1 MHDMSIG
8 SQDHCRQVESFLRN
22 LLPGAPTGYLRQLV
36 KAGHL
41 LVNGS
46 PTGLEVVLR
55 QDDRLSLKE
64 SSRTRAFLTAA
75 RPALDIIWEDER
87 IVVINK
93 PSGLPMHR
101 TAEYGDTDLVTLAI
115 RHYAAMGIEL
125 HLRPVNRL
133 DRGTSGA
140 VILAKSST
148 SAGMFGRFVKEE
160 GLGKVYLALVRGG
173 LPEEGMIDFPLDGKE
188 AQTRFRCLAQGEQ
201 GALTAAFPV
210 TGRTHQIRK
219 HLSMLGHPILGDRRY
234 GGTALADYPGFALHA
249 FQVSFRHP
257 AKGTELTLFAPL
269 PADLALLASSVIGP
283 ALPAVLAGLP
293 TSICR

>member
-8 SQDHCRQVESFLRN
+8 SHDHCRQVESFLRN
-22 LLPGAPTGYLRQLV
+22 LLPGAPAGYLRQLV
-36 KAGHL
+36 KSGHL

-46 PTGLEVVLR
+46 PTVLEAVLR
-55 QDDRLSLKE
+55 MGDRVTLKE
-64 SSRTRAFLTAA
+64 SGRTRGFLAA
-75 RPALDIIWEDER
+75 VRPALDIIWEDER

-93 PSGLPMHR
+93 ASGLPMHR
-101 TAEYGDTDLVTLAI
+101 TAEYGDTDLVTLAT

-140 VILAKSST
+140 VILAKSAT

-160 GLGKVYLALVRGG
+160 GLGKVYLALVRGELPGEG
-173 LPEEGMIDFPLDGKE
+173 LIEEPLDGKE
-188 AQTRFRCLAQGEQ
+188 AQTRFRCLARGEQ
-201 GALTAAFPV
+201 GALAAVFPV
-210 TGRTHQIRK
+210 TGRMHQIRK

-234 GGTALADYPGFALHA
+234 GGAPLADYPGFALHA
-249 FQVSFRHP
+249 FRVSFRHP
-257 AKGTELTLFAPL
+257 AKGTELTLYAPL
-269 PADLALLASSVIGP
+269 PDGLTALAGSVIGP
-283 ALPAVLAGLP
+283 SLPAVLAGLP